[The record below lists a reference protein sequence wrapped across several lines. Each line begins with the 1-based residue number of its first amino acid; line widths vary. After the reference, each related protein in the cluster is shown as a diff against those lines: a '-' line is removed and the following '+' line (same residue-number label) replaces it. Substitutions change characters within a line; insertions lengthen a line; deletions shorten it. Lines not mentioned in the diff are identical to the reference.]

1 MWASVLR
8 SMACQR
14 GGNYLHLLI
23 ARKEISFFL
32 STSATSTSL
41 PGRLLTPGNLMS
53 IPLASAWSIYSMR
66 SDNSPVDSLKNDFD
80 QESTALRAKA
90 DRLEKEI
97 DFALKDCYE
106 PIHKVCTLQ
115 NKLEGFESWTEFRVE
130 YDRLATQSEAE
141 SKRGKLA
148 RAADSYRERSTVQLK
163 SIKQPDTIY
172 EVAHRQELRLM
183 KQQRN

>member
-1 MWASVLR
+1 MPARWD
-8 SMACQR
+8 
-14 GGNYLHLLI
+14 YLHLLI

-41 PGRLLTPGNLMS
+41 PGRFLSSGNLMS

-97 DFALKDCYE
+97 DFALKDC
-106 PIHKVCTLQ
+106 
-115 NKLEGFESWTEFRVE
+115 
-130 YDRLATQSEAE
+130 
-141 SKRGKLA
+141 
-148 RAADSYRERSTVQLK
+148 
-163 SIKQPDTIY
+163 
-172 EVAHRQELRLM
+172 
-183 KQQRN
+183 